1 MRSNCHSFYL
11 LLFLSVP
18 LPAFMSCSGS
28 ADDALRK
35 ETLRVYSQNSSE
47 DINLLQIP
55 PEGEPDGIL
64 YIETSEELSIRF
76 EPSETEW
83 LNASSIS
90 QTAQGKWEVHY
101 SADRLSTSFK
111 ERYAVLTIVAPDKY
125 FGRFVKMRQGYEVIW
140 EENFSSIMG
149 GEYVLNQDRPS
160 YNTGYIDAG
169 INKTYNIYLTFNA
182 YAVRTEGQA
191 FSFPLRLDILGGAV
205 VDATW
210 SESDSFEVPLG
221 TESTEDNFFYVL
233 INNKGQ
239 RISGN
244 TRFEFTF
251 PESGAEIHLDNV
263 SVCVVGEDDRAYNPD
278 EDPEEDEE
286 L

>member
-1 MRSNCHSFYL
+1 
-11 LLFLSVP
+11 
-18 LPAFMSCSGS
+18 MSCSGS